1 MPTGHLQGGRVVEGE
16 GSSRGVMA
24 RDLHHVDPGIV
35 QSRPAQRDA
44 RVVHEGHA
52 RPEGRHGEEPGPV
65 RHGHE
70 LVAQQTFVQP
80 LDGLH
85 FLPCL

>member
-1 MPTGHLQGGRVVEGE
+1 MVEGE

-52 RPEGRHGEEPGPV
+52 HPEGGHGEEPGPV

-80 LDGLH
+80 LDGLD
-85 FLPCL
+85 FLPWL